1 MTSPTTNRRS
11 GVRWSFLAGLAI
23 AAVVVAVDQWTKIW
37 AASALSGGESKD
49 VLPPV
54 LEFQLTVNRGAA
66 FSLGTDF
73 TWLLGLLAAAAA
85 VAITVYL
92 WRVGSLWW
100 AIGLGLVLGG
110 AISHAADRLAR
121 GGVIDFIGY
130 FDLFIGNVAD
140 IAIVVGGIYLV
151 ALVLLRVPN
160 RRIKPTPAPS
170 PAS

>member
-1 MTSPTTNRRS
+1 MDQDLGRLCALGRRIEGRPATGSRVPTHRQPWRR
-11 GVRWSFLAGLAI
+11 
-23 AAVVVAVDQWTKIW
+23 
-37 AASALSGGESKD
+37 
-49 VLPPV
+49 VL
-54 LEFQLTVNRGAA
+54 
-66 FSLGTDF
+66 LGTDF

-151 ALVLLRVPN
+151 ALVLLRVPT